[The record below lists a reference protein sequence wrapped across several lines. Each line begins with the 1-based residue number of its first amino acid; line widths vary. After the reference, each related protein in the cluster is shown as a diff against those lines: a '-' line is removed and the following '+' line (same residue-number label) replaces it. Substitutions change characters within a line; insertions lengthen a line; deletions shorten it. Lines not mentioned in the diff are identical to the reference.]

1 MEWFFIENLM
11 SGVAIGC
18 VVSIFLFPFVVFY
31 NQRETSRQDRKWK
44 AWEKKH
50 AWPLG
55 EHAYI
60 VTDRFIEAQKS
71 LGREASPKVFQQYIA
86 RESGEEF
93 PMELCQTLLTEVAM
107 QPKLNRRGAIE
118 KIAKAEPSRVGNEV
132 AIGKMPKAKPSRVD
146 NGVVIEKTAKAKSP
160 TVGEE
165 QPQIRVCKESPVITD
180 VDKLTSFGQM
190 ALEQGWYDQ
199 ARDHFEQAL
208 ALDPSNREAMKGL
221 ARVYER
227 LSHRGAG
234 DD

>member
-1 MEWFFIENLM
+1 MTVEWFIENLM

-18 VVSIFLFPFVVFY
+18 VITIFLFPFLLFY
-31 NQRETSRQDRKWK
+31 FLRETRRQDRKWK
-44 AWEKKH
+44 AWEEEH

-60 VTDRFIEAQKS
+60 VTGRFIEGQKS
-71 LGREASPKVFQQYIA
+71 LGREASPKAFQHYITG
-86 RESGEEF
+86 ESGEEF
-93 PMELCQTLLTEVAM
+93 PLELCQTLLTEVAM
-107 QPKLNRRGAIE
+107 RHKADRGGAIENIAKSKPPTVATEVAIE
-118 KIAKAEPSRVGNEV
+118 KIAKS
-132 AIGKMPKAKPSRVD
+132 KP
-146 NGVVIEKTAKAKSP
+146 P

-165 QPQIRVCKESPVITD
+165 RPKGRVHKGSPMITD
-180 VDKLTSFGQM
+180 VDKLITFGQM

-227 LSHRGAG
+227 LSHRGADG
-234 DD
+234 EY